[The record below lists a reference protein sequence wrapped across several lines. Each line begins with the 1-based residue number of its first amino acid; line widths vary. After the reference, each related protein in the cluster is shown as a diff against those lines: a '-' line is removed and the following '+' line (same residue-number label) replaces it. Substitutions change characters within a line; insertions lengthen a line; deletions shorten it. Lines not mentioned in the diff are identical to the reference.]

1 MGNYSAVTDLENHF
15 DKTVSVSQNGK
26 EIEYGIIDGNTTIV
40 FIKASLEG
48 SCHGYEN
55 EKHGSSQG

>member
-1 MGNYSAVTDLENHF
+1 MENNSAATDLEAHF
-15 DKTVSVSQNGK
+15 DKTVSVSQNEK
-26 EIEYGIIDGNTTIV
+26 EIDYGIIDGNTTIV